1 MTEKNGR
8 HPVEVIAEVQSM
20 ELDLNHN
27 GSYKLLLEDGST
39 VRADFTG
46 SQWGHV
52 EGMHNHG
59 RYSIKIV
66 GQGDYADGRLKRIVS
81 IDLKKSERVMPPKDP
96 NELSIWERLAAIAD
110 SIPEE
115 ELAKIP
121 PDFSANYK
129 RYMCGWPKQ
138 EEKAAE

>member
-8 HPVEVIAEVQSM
+8 HPVEIVAEVQSM
-20 ELDLNHN
+20 ELDVNHD

-39 VRADFTG
+39 VRADFTS
-46 SQWGHV
+46 SQWSYV
-52 EGMHNHG
+52 ESMHNHG
-59 RYSIKIV
+59 KYSVKIV
-66 GQGDYADGRLKRIVS
+66 GEGDYADGRLRRIVS
-81 IDLKKSERVMPPKDP
+81 IDLKKSRRVIPPGDP
-96 NELSIWERLAAIAD
+96 DELSIWERLAAIAD

-129 RYMCGWPKQ
+129 RYLYGWPEP

>member
-1 MTEKNGR
+1 MTGKPG
-8 HPVEVIAEVQSM
+8 HYPVEVIAEVQSM
-20 ELDLNHN
+20 ELDLNHD

-59 RYSIKIV
+59 RYSIKVV

-81 IDLKKSERVMPPKDP
+81 IDLTQTHRVIPPEDPEMPT
-96 NELSIWERLAAIAD
+96 LLHRLAEIRKSMD
-110 SIPEE
+110 WSDVPTDG
-115 ELAKIP
+115 AKNLHHYLYGRAKV
-121 PDFSANYK
+121 DD
-129 RYMCGWPKQ
+129 
-138 EEKAAE
+138 